1 MKLKYSK
8 KLFQILIA
16 FILMISSCFAVSSVE
31 AASPGVDDAINNGM
45 IISKNDVVDNNFNKD
60 VPPTFV
66 KDDGTTGSEQTN
78 GNEGL
83 VWTNKKV
90 EIGNEDGQF
99 IITLS
104 AKGHGYR
111 YVDDDN
117 NRTNE
122 WKNPLKN
129 GTTLSISEDIPT
141 NYQLVQDSIVVL
153 KNNGLKD
160 GVNPYS
166 SSNGQVQLKF
176 KENDILDITNE
187 SDKTAFDVQIQFKVE
202 YNGTNTEVNKEYPTG
217 TATSKFIPAG
227 DNYYYYT
234 WDVIETKR
242 KLEGINWS
250 NSNGYQ
256 FRNGTQLTG
265 VTLEGITY
273 NGEIGIEHNSLIDS
287 KTGTNEV
294 VNDIN
299 YTKFQFD
306 LSYGGFVGLVSFF
319 KENNID
325 ITSMYIYQASSD
337 VKDKQ
342 YYTIIEINYQ
352 YNNQDIKLQFAPI
365 YSAGNPG
372 GNNFGSVDIVQ
383 IISKSDPVLR
393 DDIIL
398 DEQGYIVKEFDNH
411 GVIAFSKITSDNLKQ
426 DKTATLIDW
435 DERTYQIDL
444 YAAHNIKEVNKTA
457 DIIMML
463 DFSGSMPWFVD
474 RPTGGTT
481 KLYRIQSED
490 RNKET
495 IYKNKEGNLLEQ
507 WDYKYYVQRQGEG
520 DAQEYKPIVYCKP
533 DWYDTGSSEKEY
545 LDAGWY
551 IVKSKSTGEK
561 VIDVNTTSRET
572 TVLDGE
578 DIYIRGDNDQ
588 TKLEA
593 LYTAIS
599 YFVDNLEA
607 VSPDSKVA
615 ILTFAGDV
623 RPNESSINFEDVS
636 SINIDEYFSGIYPL
650 RGNTNQGYAMNI
662 AASFLENS
670 EYSKDNTYGLLFT
683 DGDYSKSY
691 DIDGDKD
698 KESFDDDYHFEY
710 AENLRNNYVNTLFT
724 AGIFGDTTCSGATNL
739 EKWATD
745 ESCVYIEDTAND
757 LINAFSDIFGRITV
771 QISGVSVVDY
781 IDSRFVLIDENGTEL
796 QPGDSFAGGII
807 DLDKDKN
814 QYYITWDD
822 VNLSYAEDVK
832 TGWHQT
838 IYIKA
843 KENYIGG
850 NDIPTNGE
858 NSGITVADDI
868 FVEFDKP
875 HVNVKVDFVVGNKED
890 TIFLGETI
898 PSSSISDLFDEN
910 KVYNSKGVQ
919 LTIAPDG
926 TNLDESDFDLTWF
939 TKVDNNKYLVVDSS
953 KIDNFS
959 TLRPTSK
966 QVYYLQVELKNIE
979 ATDEN
984 SETEQNTKGYD
995 NTEGYY
1001 LLATNDRDTINDNI
1015 YLSDGNKTLYSTQ
1028 SKYGVYVVDVVSGSI
1043 TINKNIDG
1051 NIADPNTQGD
1061 SIFTFLVEG
1070 ETVSGKKIHE
1080 YKVIRFDTNDIQS
1093 FTIDGLEKG
1102 TYTITELDSI
1112 RYDLES
1118 LVIDDSTN
1126 VVFATVDKQVTFYV
1140 GQTSGT
1146 DKTTNINATNGEA
1159 TYTNKL
1165 INDES
1170 IGDTDV
1176 VTNSF
1181 EVRDDGSVII
1191 KKDNYKVSQD

>member
-8 KLFQILIA
+8 KMFQILIA
-16 FILMISSCFAVSSVE
+16 FILMISSCFAVNSVE
-31 AASPGVDDAINNGM
+31 AAAPGVDSALNNGM
-45 IISKNDVVDNNFNKD
+45 LISKNDVIDDNTFND
-60 VPPTFV
+60 DEAPTFV
-66 KDDGTTGSEQTN
+66 KDDGTTGSEQIN

-83 VWTNKKV
+83 IWTNKKV
-90 EIGNEDGQF
+90 KKGSEDGQF
-99 IITLS
+99 VVTLS
-104 AKGHGYR
+104 AVGYKYR
-111 YVDDDN
+111 MVDKND
-117 NRTNE
+117 NRTNT
-122 WKNPLKN
+122 WKNPIEQD
-129 GTTLSISEDIPT
+129 TQLSITETIPT
-141 NYQLVQDSIVVL
+141 DYSLVDDSVKVV
-153 KNNGLKD
+153 KWNGL
-160 GVNPYS
+160 NNNNNFYS
-166 SSNGQVQLKF
+166 SSDNQF
-176 KENDILDITNE
+176 AISFNEDDIISTGKI
-187 SDKTAFDVQIQFKVE
+187 SFDVQVQFTVE
-202 YNGTNTEVNKEYPTG
+202 YTGNPVINTDYPTG

-234 WDVIETKR
+234 WGVTKSQYGLEGVNWDANVDLKGIVDIESFDLFDSKGDLIENVHFNKSIWKDTGDYPDGIEDQYGNTHSYERVNVFETLGNTDSTVIELKS
-242 KLEGINWS
+242 KGFKNLYIYLDKEK
-250 NSNGYQ
+250 
-256 FRNGTQLTG
+256 
-265 VTLEGITY
+265 
-273 NGEIGIEHNSLIDS
+273 GENLYIQIEIIYDDDTSRILIPSVIELS
-287 KTGTNEV
+287 KTES
-294 VNDIN
+294 NDGN
-299 YTKFQFD
+299 RE
-306 LSYGGFVGLVSFF
+306 FVAFETVI
-319 KENNID
+319 K
-325 ITSMYIYQASSD
+325 
-337 VKDKQ
+337 KD
-342 YYTIIEINYQ
+342 
-352 YNNQDIKLQFAPI
+352 DAKLREEF
-365 YSAGNPG
+365 
-372 GNNFGSVDIVQ
+372 
-383 IISKSDPVLR
+383 
-393 DDIIL
+393 IL

-411 GVIAFSKITSDNLKQ
+411 GVIAFSKITADNLKQ

-481 KLYRIQSED
+481 KLHRIQSED

-533 DWYDTGSSEKEY
+533 DWYDTGSSEEEY
-545 LDAGWY
+545 LEAGWY

-561 VIDVNTTSRET
+561 VIDVNTTSRKT

-623 RPNESSINFEDVS
+623 KPKESSIKFEDVS

-650 RGNTNQGYAMNI
+650 RGNTNQGYAMNV
-662 AASFLENS
+662 AASFLKDNG
-670 EYSKDNTYGLLFT
+670 YSKDNTYGLLFT

-691 DIDGDKD
+691 DIDGDND
-698 KESFDDDYHFEY
+698 KESFGDDYHFKY
-710 AENLRNNYVNTLFT
+710 AENLRINHVNTLFT

-807 DLDKDKN
+807 DLDEDKN

-939 TKVDNNKYLVVDSS
+939 TKVGNNKYLVVDSS

-995 NTEGYY
+995 NTEGVY